1 MFNIGMGEL
10 LVVLVVAMVLVG
22 PGDLPKVTHWLARAF
37 KSIRTTVK
45 SITTELSL
53 DEDIREVKEAG
64 RELKE
69 TVHNI
74 NPLSE
79 VTDEIEKTKR
89 ETKEAFNILGD
100 LNKNIPEESRKTPVK
115 TDDIKKDTREV

>member
-10 LVVLVVAMVLVG
+10 LVILVAAMVLVG
-22 PGDLPKVTHWLARAF
+22 PGDLPKVTHWLAKAF

-53 DEDIREVKEAG
+53 EEDIREVKKAG
-64 RELKE
+64 KELKE

-74 NPLSE
+74 NPLAE
-79 VTDEIEKTKR
+79 VTDEIEKIKH
-89 ETKEAFNILGD
+89 ETREAFTILDD
-100 LNKNIPEESRKTPVK
+100 LNKNISEESEKTPVK
-115 TDDIKKDTREV
+115 TDDLKKDTREV

>member
-10 LVVLVVAMVLVG
+10 LVILVAAMVLVG

-45 SITTELSL
+45 SITTELNL
-53 DEDIREVKEAG
+53 DEDIREVKKAG

-74 NPLSE
+74 NPLAE

-89 ETKEAFNILGD
+89 ETREAFTILDD
-100 LNKNIPEESRKTPVK
+100 LNKNISEESEKTPVK
-115 TDDIKKDTREV
+115 NDDLKKDTREV